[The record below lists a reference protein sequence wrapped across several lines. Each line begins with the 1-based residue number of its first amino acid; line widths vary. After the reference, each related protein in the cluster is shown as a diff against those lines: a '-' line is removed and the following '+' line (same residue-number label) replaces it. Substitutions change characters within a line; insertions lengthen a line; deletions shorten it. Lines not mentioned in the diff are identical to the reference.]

1 MQITEHHGVV
11 YLRATPCLKLP
22 INARNSRRSWCVAGF
37 IGCWTS
43 VHINADRFYLANI
56 LTFLR
61 QDNGLYHS
69 VDEVE
74 FRWTHKRTHLFWTEG
89 ISDIVDVAPW
99 SSVRRLTSA
108 AECVSEW
115 CVGRSPCWRA
125 RLCSTLVCNSS
136 WPPLFLHFPGQSFSW
151 SESLT
156 PAISWR
162 ARASIHEMKACPEIH
177 DANFQKRSCPKV
189 LGLKSLIH
197 LFPTHK
203 GDQPPLGIEP
213 RTFSLQDWRSATEL

>member
-1 MQITEHHGVV
+1 MILPAWESGLALEANDASEIFQKRKSWHAIGCMQITEHHGVV

-99 SSVRRLTSA
+99 SSVRRLRPLHSA
-108 AECVSEW
+108 RHQHEW
-115 CVGRSPCWRA
+115 SPPAVERRQNPEGLNCQGH
-125 RLCSTLVCNSS
+125 
-136 WPPLFLHFPGQSFSW
+136 LFGPHVKGHFQTQRQNPGSFSNTGIL
-151 SESLT
+151 LT
-156 PAISWR
+156 AGT
-162 ARASIHEMKACPEIH
+162 A
-177 DANFQKRSCPKV
+177 F
-189 LGLKSLIH
+189 
-197 LFPTHK
+197 
-203 GDQPPLGIEP
+203 
-213 RTFSLQDWRSATEL
+213 